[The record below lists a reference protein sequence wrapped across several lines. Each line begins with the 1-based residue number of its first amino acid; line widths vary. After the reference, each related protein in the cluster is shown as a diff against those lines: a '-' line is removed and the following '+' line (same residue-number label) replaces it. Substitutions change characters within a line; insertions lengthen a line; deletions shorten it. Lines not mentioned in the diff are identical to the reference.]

1 MDRRRFLKT
10 ASMSALAALILSGC
24 DEEDGVTA
32 TSVMPSTGVTSS
44 PPSTAPA
51 TTNKADVI
59 IIGAGIAGLAAARQL
74 QKDGWAVLLLE
85 ARDRIGGRVWTDN
98 SLGMP
103 LDMGASWIHGVR
115 GNPVT
120 DLAEAFGVETAVTDY
135 DNQIVY
141 DYDGRKLSDDELEE
155 LESWLEE
162 LVEEMEADGEELD
175 EDAAMG
181 TIINAILAKVGPD
194 PDELR
199 HLNYVLNSIIE
210 HEYAADVDELSVWYG
225 QYGEEFDGK
234 DVIFPGG
241 YSQLI
246 QPLAAELDIRLNQ
259 IVSQIAYGDGV
270 IVTTNQGNFTS
281 DYAIVTLPLGV
292 LQQGTVTFS
301 PPLPPE
307 KQTAVSKLGMGL
319 LNKTYFKFDAPFW
332 DKEAVLIG
340 HIGEQKGVWAEF
352 LNLYK
357 FTGEPVLLGFNAAD
371 YARSLEPLTDEQI
384 IADGMRV
391 LRTLYGVSIPE
402 PQATF
407 ITRWAADPFAGG
419 SYSFVPPGA
428 GEADYEAMAEPV
440 AERLFFAGE
449 ATHPEYPAT
458 VHGALLSGYRE
469 AKRIMRLKD

>member
-1 MDRRRFLKT
+1 MNRRHFLKT
-10 ASMSALAALILSGC
+10 ATMSAFAALMLAGC
-24 DEEDGVTA
+24 DEEEPETA
-32 TSVMPSTGVTSS
+32 VSPTTSTNSTT
-44 PPSTAPA
+44 
-51 TTNKADVI
+51 KADVI
-59 IIGAGIAGLAAARQL
+59 IIGAGMAGLAAARRL
-74 QKDGWAVLLLE
+74 RENDFSVLLLE
-85 ARDRIGGRVWTDN
+85 ARDRIGGRIWTDY

-120 DLAEAFGVETAVTDY
+120 ELAEEFNVETAVTDY
-135 DNQIVY
+135 DNQIIY
-141 DYDGRKLSDDELEE
+141 DYDGRKLSNKEQKELEE
-155 LESWLEE
+155 WLEE
-162 LVEEMEADGEELD
+162 LAEEVEAIGEELD

-181 TIINAILAKVGPD
+181 TIIDAILAKVGPD

-199 HLNYVLNSIIE
+199 QLNYGLNSLIE

-246 QPLAAELDIRLNQ
+246 KPLAAGLDIRLNQ

-270 IVTTNQGNFTS
+270 TVTTNQGSFTS

-292 LQQGTVTFS
+292 LQRGTVTFS
-301 PPLPPE
+301 PPLPAE

-319 LNKTYFKFDAPFW
+319 LNKTYFKFDEAFW
-332 DKEAVLIG
+332 DIDTDLIG
-340 HIGEQKGVWAEF
+340 HIGEQKGDWAEF

-357 FTGEPVLLGFNAAD
+357 YTGEPVLLGFNAAENGR
-371 YARSLEPLTDEQI
+371 YLETLSDEEV

-391 LRTLYGVSIPE
+391 LRTLYGDDIPE
-402 PQATF
+402 PQTTF
-407 ITRWAADPFAGG
+407 ITRWASDPFAGG

-428 GEADYEAMAEPV
+428 GEAEYEAMAEPV
-440 AERLFFAGE
+440 AEQLFFAGE

-469 AKRIMRLKD
+469 AGRIMKF